1 MIVKLL
7 YLGMPF
13 LVGVGMAITTYKILS
28 SRPQKLGRKFAIIVL
43 LTILSLGFFW
53 LPKSHRI
60 TETIY
65 PNGFRSVN
73 EVDLEPRF
81 FQKTAPLLG
90 IIIGVALVQFKKN

>member
-1 MIVKLL
+1 MNLL

-13 LVGVGMAITTYKILS
+13 LVGVGMAIATYKILTS
-28 SRPQKLGRKFAIIVL
+28 SPQKLGRKLAIIVL

-53 LPKSHRI
+53 LPKWHRI
-60 TETIY
+60 TETTY

-73 EVDLEPRF
+73 EVNVEPRF

-90 IIIGVALVQFKKN
+90 IIIGVALVQFKKT